1 MATSNLTYDQVSAPG
16 FKGQFNYVAPA
27 PVIPKFNVN
36 SVKDVPTLNN
46 ALKMGQINKNQY
58 MQRLKQFTGANAP
71 APPTSLL
78 GKTKAYGAPS
88 LSDVLNRV
96 VVNPGKSAG
105 KAVIRP
111 GVALVTG
118 NGGQAAH
125 DVAQLSSDVTGGTV
139 NQLARALRY
148 TPQAVIRETQNKP
161 ITDVQ
166 KKAFGTTNQGG
177 IVKKIL
183 GSTVGTASLA
193 VGGGEAAAVKNA
205 GRAGAKALLKKGAI
219 NVGAG
224 VAGNVGS
231 AITQNP
237 NASKKELAKSA
248 IVGAALGAGATGAE
262 AGLSKALQLA
272 RQKVPAPRSA
282 LDNHTIPT
290 EGETPLKS
298 SSLSS
303 TKSPAETSAPVNL
316 ENGKNISGQGSVQ
329 KANTKAID
337 SLTVNPKLGE
347 SGSIQVP
354 KTNDYVKEQIKLQDQ
369 ARKAG
374 SPSKIST
381 IKSEAKTK
389 LLDSFAPIEDTLNK
403 SGAKVAPENNIKYQI
418 DRTLR
423 ADTIGAQYIKDNGLA
438 KVIQSAPNVKELDQY
453 LIAKHAPDLE
463 KQGINTGRNAEADKQ
478 LLKDLSAKYEQHA
491 QAVKEYS
498 QNLLDKAV
506 DYGLVGKDVATSL
519 KEKYPNYVPVN
530 RIFSDN
536 EASILPKGTGG
547 GKVSIA
553 SQSAIQKIKGSNR
566 QIESPLSS
574 LIDKTQTIIKEGE
587 RNKSASLLA
596 SYKDLPGNPFQ
607 LKELGKDEQVGVKPV
622 ISYLDEGKV
631 RRFQTT
637 PEIAAAAKSL
647 NKEQLGLIGR
657 ILTVPTRILRLG
669 ATGLN
674 PAFALSNVAKDTAS
688 AFINSSHPLRAS
700 VANPK
705 VFVQALKAASAHGSK
720 EYAELVREGAGGT
733 SFDIA
738 RNAPKQNVRN
748 IRMQKNLASKILYT
762 ATNPAQ
768 LLRAAENTIGRSEEF
783 NRSIQYFG
791 NKEAALKKGLSAGQA
806 KIVAAD
812 AARNNTVNFA
822 RAGEYGRVVNSA
834 LPYMNAGIQGSRT
847 LLRNLK
853 DRPLQTTTKL
863 AVTAFFPTAAITAWN
878 VSDPKRKAAYDDIK
892 DYEKQGNLVIV
903 PPHPVK
909 DKNGKWNVIKIPVS
923 QEIANL
929 NNVVREGVEAGVKD
943 KSINVASLIGN
954 AVGTVTSL
962 NTQSPRQLTGQLTPQ
977 AVKPGIEA
985 LTNQNLFTGNKIVP
999 DSQKNLSPRD
1009 QTGPGTSKVATKLG
1023 TALNVSPREVD
1034 NTISTTTGGLGTNVT
1049 HGKGL
1054 SAQLSARFKG
1064 AQGQSKY
1071 DLADARFAALK
1082 TQLNKLPEYKSM
1094 NSSDKAKAL
1103 NRLQSQ
1109 VTAAYIPS
1117 KDSKGKAKT
1126 LTSRQVAIKN
1136 KPDLKSYLKSQKR

>member
-1 MATSNLTYDQVSAPG
+1 MAYQSIFSGGNLAPTL
-16 FKGQFNYVAPA
+16 KTPLKYVAPA
-27 PVIPKFNVN
+27 PVVPKVNVN
-36 SVKDVPTLNN
+36 SFKDIPSLNAAVKAGTVSKQDGL
-46 ALKMGQINKNQY
+46 A
-58 MQRLKQFTGANAP
+58 RLKQLIPQGPTVPKNLVGQIKAYG
-71 APPTSLL
+71 PTSLGQAL
-78 GKTKAYGAPS
+78 NKVVVKPTASATKA
-88 LSDVLNRV
+88 
-96 VVNPGKSAG
+96 VVNPAVDIATGKGG
-105 KAVIRP
+105 KATHDTAQLARDVGGPGTYFVNADIVNPAKELAASLTNNKVAARNANIKANENLGLGASGTRLGHGLLKLGANTAFAVAGAKSP
-111 GVALVTG
+111 GVAL
-118 NGGQAAH
+118 N
-125 DVAQLSSDVTGGTV
+125 
-139 NQLARALRY
+139 
-148 TPQAVIRETQNKP
+148 AV
-161 ITDVQ
+161 
-166 KKAFGTTNQGG
+166 
-177 IVKKIL
+177 
-183 GSTVGTASLA
+183 
-193 VGGGEAAAVKNA
+193 
-205 GRAGAKALLKKGAI
+205 KKGAET
-219 NVGAG
+219 VRVARGADEG
-224 VAGNVGS
+224 VKTLLNNSRA
-231 AITQNP
+231 QNLSQ
-237 NASKKELAKSA
+237 ALERAK
-248 IVGAALGAGATGAE
+248 
-262 AGLSKALQLA
+262 QP
-272 RQKVPAPRSA
+272 VPVPRSA
-282 LDNHTIPT
+282 LDNHISPEASKTT
-290 EGETPLKS
+290 
-298 SSLSS
+298 SLSS

-316 ENGKNISGQGSVQ
+316 ENGKNIAGEGSVQ
-329 KANTKAID
+329 KPNTKAID

-354 KTNDYVKEQIKLQDQ
+354 KTNDYVKEQINLQDQ

-374 SPSKIST
+374 SPSKISA

-463 KQGINTGRNAEADKQ
+463 KQGINTGRNTEADKQ
-478 LLKDLSAKYEQHA
+478 LLKDLSPKYEQHA

-536 EASILPKGTGG
+536 EASILPKGIGG

-853 DRPLQTTTKL
+853 DRPLQTATKL
-863 AVTAFFPTAAITAWN
+863 AITAFFPTAAITAWN

-929 NNVVREGVEAGVKD
+929 NNVVREGVEVGVKD

-1034 NTISTTTGGLGTNVT
+1034 NAISTTTGGLGTNVT

-1071 DLADARFAALK
+1071 DLADARFSALK

-1117 KDSKGKAKT
+1117 KDSKGKTKT